1 MYNVFSGFVFKLNL
15 NAVLPIPIIE
25 YSLLN
30 VLGTILILLFAT
42 TSLSEEIWNN
52 SEEEFSDGIKL

>member
-1 MYNVFSGFVFKLNL
+1 MCDVLSGFVFKLNL
-15 NAVLPIPIIE
+15 NIVLPIPIIG

-30 VLGTILILLFAT
+30 VLGIILILLFAT

-52 SEEEFSDGIKL
+52 SADKFVDGIKL